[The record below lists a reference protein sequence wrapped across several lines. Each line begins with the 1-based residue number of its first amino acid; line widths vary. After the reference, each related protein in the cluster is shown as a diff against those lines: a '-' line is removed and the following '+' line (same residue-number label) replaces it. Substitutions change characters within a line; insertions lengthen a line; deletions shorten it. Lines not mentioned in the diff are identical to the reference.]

1 MNVDNL
7 NTKSVPE
14 LRDELDRLERELEY
28 QMHHGR
34 IAELQ
39 ERISELEEE
48 LARRKEG

>member
-1 MNVDNL
+1 MGVL
-7 NTKSVPE
+7 SGKTEEE